1 MKAAKF
7 MVVYA
12 LLLFGAWLAFN
23 DIPDPQEATDA
34 MTIMIV
40 GSMSAIIVYWILR
53 SGLINRPSEWRRG
66 GGDATKDQEE
76 GRGEE
81 S

>member
-7 MVVYA
+7 MVIYA

-23 DIPDPQEATDA
+23 DLPDPQEAADA

-53 SGLINRPSEWRRG
+53 SGLINRPSEWGRG
-66 GGDATKDQEE
+66 GGDATKDHEE